1 MRTAPA
7 KTFDQLDPDF
17 SSGLFVAVV
26 AAGALGALYMRR
38 LVKRKEL
45 LRAWK

>member
-1 MRTAPA
+1 VRTAPA

-26 AAGALGALYMRR
+26 ALGAVGALVLRH
-38 LVKRKEL
+38 LVHRKEL